1 MSVLQHNKLATVTV
15 ARGRIAAATLR
26 LMLSMLTAVLGETV
40 THKHADVSAETN
52 NISYSNELLVSPVAV
67 ARARITAAT
76 L

>member
-1 MSVLQHNKLATVTV
+1 
-15 ARGRIAAATLR
+15 
-26 LMLSMLTAVLGETV
+26 MLTAALGETV

-67 ARARITAAT
+67 ARGRITAAT